1 MLVLT
6 RRIRESIKIG
16 EAEVKVLGIKGRY
29 VRLGV
34 SAPLAVPVHR
44 EEIYDK
50 IHSPMSSDNELRAV
64 NPHLGNKN
72 PNKPYPLLS
81 VASPRRMD

>member
-16 EAEVKVLGIKGRY
+16 EAEVRVLGIKGRY

-34 SAPLAVPVHR
+34 SAPLAVAVHR
-44 EEIYDK
+44 EEIYDR
-50 IHSPMSSDNELRAV
+50 IH
-64 NPHLGNKN
+64 HTGNKN
-72 PNKPYPLLS
+72 LNKPYPLLS